1 MRISDLSSDVCS
13 SDLWSEIN
21 MVPISYRAS
30 PVFYVQTARFI
41 VYDADPDIVTIMAPT
56 RQADLTNR
64 VAALHG
70 FGGSDP
76 SPQRIRE
83 QLEARDNAGMFGLYE
98 SRSEENTS
106 ELQSLMRISYAVFCL
121 QKKT

>member
-1 MRISDLSSDVCS
+1 MYGGTPHE
-13 SDLWSEIN
+13 WSEIN

-83 QLEARDNAGMFGLYE
+83 QLEAPDNAGIDRKRDVSGK
-98 SRSEENTS
+98 SVSVRVDSGGCRTHKKK
-106 ELQSLMRISYAVFCL
+106 
-121 QKKT
+121 KKT

>member
-1 MRISDLSSDVCS
+1 MWEGGTPHER
-13 SDLWSEIN
+13 SEIN
-21 MVPISYRAS
+21 MVPCSYRAA
-30 PVFYVQTARFI
+30 PVFEVQTARFI
-41 VYDADPDIVTIMAPT
+41 VYDAEPDIVTIMAPT

-98 SRSEENTS
+98 SM
-106 ELQSLMRISYAVFCL
+106 LQRADRKSTRLNSSH
-121 QKKT
+121 